1 MTLNTATDAKAIS
14 SQPLIVKWERRKRP
28 STAYA
33 PSLRSGC
40 TMTLWP
46 AKNTGVVFG
55 GVTDEDTGEETL
67 ESVFWND
74 LYVVFYF
81 AYQHP

>member
-1 MTLNTATDAKAIS
+1 MSLNTATDAKPSAE
-14 SQPLIVKWERRKRP
+14 PLSLKWELRKKRT
-28 STAYA
+28 TAYA

-46 AKNTGVVFG
+46 AKNMGILFG
-55 GVTDEDTGEETL
+55 GVTDDDRDEETL

-74 LYVVFYF
+74 L
-81 AYQHP
+81 